1 MPEITVRQLQGED
14 WLEVHYALD
23 AYAFHAS
30 PPLTDKDEWQSIVR
44 RRQGVTY
51 YALFEDGLP
60 VSGAAGTAMTQN
72 VRGVLFPANG
82 VWGVATAPAA
92 RRKGYSRRALAELL
106 AALRDEGQAFSTLY
120 PFRESFYERLGYVSF
135 PLPKT
140 ARFSPLALR
149 PVLDMD
155 LQGEV
160 EMGLIADGFEVYQD
174 FLDRLQARMHGMARF
189 VYPDR
194 FAAQRNR
201 AWLARAVVVAPGR
214 GEEPAGLMLYYLRG
228 DDPTQFLLRAY
239 RFYALNSAGR
249 YLLLQWIARHI
260 DQANAAELWLAPSE
274 QPELWLADLGV
285 KIEAAERAPMGRV
298 LDVAKLAGLPAGAG
312 RFTAR
317 VHDPLCPWNEGI
329 WTFESVDGILQVRSG
344 GEPECSLSIQAL
356 AALAYGTHDPG
367 DFPLRGWGDPPAMAQ
382 AALRGMFPPLKP
394 YLHEYF

>member
-1 MPEITVRQLQGED
+1 MPELTICPLHGEE
-14 WLEVHYALD
+14 WLDVHYALD
-23 AYAFHAS
+23 AYSFHPS

-51 YALFEDGLP
+51 FALFEDGEP

-72 VRGVLFPANG
+72 VRGLLFPANG

-92 RRKGYSRRALAELL
+92 RRKGYSRRVLAELL
-106 AALRDEGQAFSTLY
+106 AALRAQGQAFSTLY

-140 ARFSPLALR
+140 ARFSPLALE
-149 PVLDMD
+149 PVLDVA
-155 LQGEV
+155 LEGEV

-174 FLDRLQARMHGMARF
+174 FLGRLQARMHGMARF
-189 VYPDR
+189 VYPD
-194 FAAQRNR
+194 FFTAQRNR
-201 AWLARAVVVAPGR
+201 AWLARAVVDG
-214 GEEPAGLMLYYLRG
+214 EPAGLMLYYLRG
-228 DDPTQFLLRAY
+228 EDPTQFLLRAY
-239 RFYALNSAGR
+239 RFYTLTSQGR
-249 YLLLQWIARHI
+249 HLLLQWIARHI
-260 DQANAAELWLAPSE
+260 DQANAAELWLAPFE

-285 KIEAAERAPMGRV
+285 KVEAAERAPMARV

-317 VHDPLCPWNEGI
+317 VHDPLCPWNEGV
-329 WTFESVDGILQVRSG
+329 WCFESAGGVLQVRPG

-367 DFPLRGWGDPPAMAQ
+367 DFALRGWGDPSMAVQ
-382 AALRGMFPPLKP
+382 AVMRAMFPPLTP